1 VIPIVVGSRSPR
13 RLDLLSAALPSRDLV
28 VCPPLNADEPG
39 FDDVATFAGFE
50 SRIGEIVTAKL
61 ADVLQ
66 QLTINDVTA
75 RSHVTADEFAVI
87 SADTT
92 VIVTDDAGRPLSLG
106 QPPETG
112 DWQAVVADWFR
123 RYLAGRTHTVMS
135 GVSVARCCRSTGETT
150 VLDRVC
156 STQVTMRS
164 EIDDWLDWYLAT
176 GEPLGKA
183 GGYAIQGAG
192 SVFVTKLEGSYS
204 NVVGLPLEET
214 LAMLRELEALE
225 SA

>member
-1 VIPIVVGSRSPR
+1 MIPIVVGSRSPR
-13 RLDLLSAALPSRDLV
+13 RLDLLSAALPGRDLI

-39 FDDVATFAGFE
+39 FDDVITLAGFE
-50 SRIGEIVTAKL
+50 LRIGEIVAAKL

-66 QLTINDVTA
+66 QLTANDIAA
-75 RSHVTADEFAVI
+75 RSQVTADEFAVI
-87 SADTT
+87 CADTT

-106 QPPETG
+106 QPPEAS
-112 DWQAVVADWFR
+112 DWQGVVADWFR

-135 GVSVARCCRSTGETT
+135 GVSVARYRRLTGETM

-156 STQVTMRS
+156 STRVTMRS
-164 EIDDWLDWYLAT
+164 DIDEWLDWYLAT
-176 GEPLGKA
+176 GEPIGKA

-214 LAMLRELEALE
+214 LAMLRELEVLE
-225 SA
+225 